1 MNRQDLKDPLLFA
14 QSQSL
19 MSKPV
24 TEVVTLWDK
33 WLKEYFEDCEADYW
47 IGQNDLC

>member
-19 MSKPV
+19 MSKSV

-33 WLKEYFEDCEADYW
+33 WLKEYFEDCEADY
-47 IGQNDLC
+47 